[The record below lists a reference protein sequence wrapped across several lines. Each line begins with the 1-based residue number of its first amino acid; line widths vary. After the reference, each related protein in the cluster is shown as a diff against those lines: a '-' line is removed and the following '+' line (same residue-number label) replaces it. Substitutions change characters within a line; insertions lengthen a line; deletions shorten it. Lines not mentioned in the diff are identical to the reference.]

1 MDMVKKM
8 FTIKVDENGII
19 MDKEAS
25 VNDTIFEDNN
35 VLVFSNILLSIQ

>member
-1 MDMVKKM
+1 MGMVKKM

-35 VLVFSNILLSIQ
+35 VLVFQDMKFF

>member
-25 VNDTIFEDNN
+25 VNDTIFEDNS
-35 VLVFSNILLSIQ
+35 VLVFQDMKFF

>member
-35 VLVFSNILLSIQ
+35 VLVFQDMKFF